1 MHIPEMLLELC
12 IGRNNGLSFL
22 STLCRWCTRMSNALN
37 VACIYESVHRSTGAA
52 ATQHGARVSACCS
65 WTNYQ
70 WCIDG
75 VVNTRLSTLVRH
87 CIIET
92 FSSARNSLLFF
103 WRIG

>member
-1 MHIPEMLLELC
+1 MLLELC
-12 IGRNNGLSFL
+12 IGHNNSLSFL
-22 STLCRWCTRMSNALN
+22 STLSVAGARVCCWYTFN

-87 CIIET
+87 CIIEM
-92 FSSARNSLLFF
+92 FSGTWNRLLFF
-103 WRIG
+103 WKIS